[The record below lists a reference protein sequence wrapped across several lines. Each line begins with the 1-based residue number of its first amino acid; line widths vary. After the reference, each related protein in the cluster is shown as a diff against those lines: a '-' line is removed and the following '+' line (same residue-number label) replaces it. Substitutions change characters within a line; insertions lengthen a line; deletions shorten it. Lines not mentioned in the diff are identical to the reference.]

1 MKRTKFKSYKT
12 GRKMVQD
19 FMFVLLQQDLV
30 TDETV
35 PFLIE
40 LFNNRETEDGYKLK
54 FKVEDVY
61 ESGWK
66 DHKVVLHWTKK
77 KL

>member
-61 ESGWK
+61 ESG
-66 DHKVVLHWTKK
+66 
-77 KL
+77 

>member
-1 MKRTKFKSYKT
+1 
-12 GRKMVQD
+12 MVQD

-61 ESGWK
+61 ESG
-66 DHKVVLHWTKK
+66 
-77 KL
+77 